1 MKKIFKN
8 ILKAILILLL
18 TISVML
24 STMIASGCIIALLN
38 NIGIFHLC
46 YNTYN
51 NADAICYLL
60 ITSSNIYLTYYALR
74 YGKTL
79 C

>member
-18 TISVML
+18 AIAVMISTV
-24 STMIASGCIIALLN
+24 IASGCIIALLS
-38 NIGIFHLC
+38 NIGIFHLG
-46 YNTYN
+46 YNTYD
-51 NADAICYLL
+51 NANAICYLL
-60 ITSSNIYLTYYALR
+60 VTSSNIYLTYYALR